1 MKKTIIAS
9 AIAAVVAAPAAFADI
24 SISGSVQVEYVEDTM
39 ETRNDLVIKSSEDL
53 GNGMKA
59 SSKFHLVKD
68 DGLDDGTNSG
78 SKNADFSVTLSGDF
92 GSISAG
98 RMEGFQE
105 GVFNAITGIDGSHD
119 VDLEGN
125 FDGKKAAGASEG
137 FTRDEMIK
145 YVSPSMNGLKLGVTA
160 QDNGTDK
167 FEDTEFMVQYS
178 NAGLTVAANV
188 ATESD
193 IDYTTFIAKYK
204 MGDLEV
210 RAASRTE
217 EATAG
222 DLDSTFVGAKYKMGA
237 NTFSVGS
244 VSTDNA
250 NGDATIV
257 GLAHALSKKTS
268 VYVAHKDNDDSDN
281 QTAIGMKVKF

>member
-1 MKKTIIAS
+1 MKKTIIAAS
-9 AIAAVVAAPAAFADI
+9 IAAVVAAPAAFADV
-24 SISGSVQVEYVEDTM
+24 SISGSVQVEYIEDEM
-39 ETRNDLVIKSSEDL
+39 ETRNDLVIKASEDL

-59 SSKFHLVKD
+59 SAKMHNVY
-68 DGLDDGTNSG
+68 DDGTQG
-78 SKNADFSVTLSGDF
+78 GADFSVTLSGDF

-105 GVFNAITGIDGSHD
+105 GIFNAITGIDGSHD

-125 FDGKKAAGASEG
+125 FDGKSAAGATEG

-145 YVSPSMNGLKLGVTA
+145 YVSPSISGLKVGVSA
-160 QDNGTDK
+160 QDDGTDK
-167 FEDTEFMVQYS
+167 FADTEVMVQYS

-188 ATESD
+188 ASESD
-193 IDYTTFIAKYK
+193 IDYTTIIAKYK

-217 EATAG
+217 EAAAG

-237 NTFSVGS
+237 NTISVGA

-257 GLAHALSKKTS
+257 GLAHALSKNTS
-268 VYVAHKDNDDSDN
+268 VYVAHKDNDDAAN